1 MATSRRLDPTTRRF
15 ALEAMIGLLVVLV
28 LAGLMVHGLVRRFGL
43 MEEIPKPE
51 SVEMASILRRQ
62 PPRPPSLSETAAA
75 AAVGSPGSA
84 ISGTPVARGGADR
97 VSPSPMASATGTPPE
112 TLSSTTNRGSTAPSE
127 SASEVGTT
135 PAPRSPAGTLAGVA
149 RGGQVETPAPVP
161 QPYRGTE
168 ALPASRALPSP
179 FADLMAIP
187 KVDPRWKIRAD
198 DSSWSYCA
206 RVYDDPQRF
215 RELEAWLESQG
226 KRFAS
231 YRPGEVLEPPALA
244 MLEQLAQ
251 RGGPSQAGAGN
262 ETDGVYVTSGSES
275 LFDVAARVLGQAGR
289 YVELAELDRD
299 ASAPPRDPLEPLP
312 AGTRLALPI
321 RR

>member
-15 ALEAMIGLLVVLV
+15 ALEAMIGLVVVLV

-62 PPRPPSLSETAAA
+62 PPRPPRLGETAAGDA
-75 AAVGSPGSA
+75 AGSRGSET
-84 ISGTPVARGGADR
+84 SGTPVARGGAD
-97 VSPSPMASATGTPPE
+97 SASSSPMTAATGSRPE
-112 TLSSTTNRGSTAPSE
+112 TNPSTNRGSTPPPLPAGE
-127 SASEVGTT
+127 AGTT
-135 PAPRSPAGTLAGVA
+135 PAFSSPAGTLAGGA
-149 RGGQVETPAPVP
+149 RGGRVEPPAPVP

-179 FADLMAIP
+179 FADLMATP

-244 MLEQLAQ
+244 TLEQLAQ
-251 RGGPSQAGAGN
+251 RGGQARAGAGN

-289 YVELAELDRD
+289 YVELSELDRE
-299 ASAPPRDPLEPLP
+299 AFAPPRDPLEPLP

>member
-15 ALEAMIGLLVVLV
+15 ALEAMIGLVVVLV

-62 PPRPPSLSETAAA
+62 PPRPPRLSETAAGDPAGSRGSESTGAPAARAGVDSASSSPLTA
-75 AAVGSPGSA
+75 AAG
-84 ISGTPVARGGADR
+84 IR
-97 VSPSPMASATGTPPE
+97 PE
-112 TLSSTTNRGSTAPSE
+112 TVPSTTNRGNTAPSE
-127 SASEVGTT
+127 AAGEAGSTRALS
-135 PAPRSPAGTLAGVA
+135 SPAGTLAGGA
-149 RGGQVETPAPVP
+149 SGGRVETPAPVP

-179 FADLMAIP
+179 FADLMTTP

-244 MLEQLAQ
+244 TLEQLAQ
-251 RGGPSQAGAGN
+251 REGQSRAGAGN

-289 YVELAELDRD
+289 YVELSELDRD